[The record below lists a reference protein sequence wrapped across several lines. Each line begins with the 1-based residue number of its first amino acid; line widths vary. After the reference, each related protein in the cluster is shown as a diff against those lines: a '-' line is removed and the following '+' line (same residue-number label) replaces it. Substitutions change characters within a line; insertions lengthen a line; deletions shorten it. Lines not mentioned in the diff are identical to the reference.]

1 MRLSLRTCLKRSHS
15 WLSPAFLA
23 LSGLTLFAPHG
34 HAQPTYPACQPPL
47 PDEYLVL
54 VPTATVAAQEEIRR
68 LLPGAIETTVCNY
81 VNETVTRLGGFGRAN
96 QAQEWAQYV
105 NTQAGIVAYV
115 VRPAGV
121 AATPSPLPV
130 VPPPPGAFNPQPL
143 GNGYA
148 VLVDFFSNPQVA
160 GELWQILRTD
170 IGLVSY
176 GQRPYLLAE
185 WTGQQNRANQI
196 LQTLSDRGFFATV
209 VDSRNVILLDNAV
222 RLD

>member
-1 MRLSLRTCLKRSHS
+1 MRLSLGNYLKRSHS
-15 WLSPAFLA
+15 WLSPAFLV
-23 LSGLTLFAPHG
+23 LSGLTLFTPQG

-54 VPTATVAAQEEIRR
+54 VPTATVADQEEIRR
-68 LLPGAIETTVCNY
+68 LLPGPIESTVCNY

-105 NTQAGIVAYV
+105 NSQAGIVAYV
-115 VRPAGV
+115 VGPAGV

-130 VPPPPGAFNPQPL
+130 GPSPGAFNPQPL
-143 GNGYA
+143 ENGYA

-185 WTGQQNRANQI
+185 LTREQNRANQI

-209 VDSRNVILLDNAV
+209 VDSRNVILLDDAV

>member
-23 LSGLTLFAPHG
+23 LSGLTLCAPYG

-54 VPTATVAAQEEIRR
+54 VPTATLTTQEEIRR

-81 VNETVTRLGGFGRAN
+81 VNETVTRLGGFGNAD

-105 NTQAGIVAYV
+105 NSQVGIAAYV
-115 VRPAGV
+115 VRPVGV

-130 VPPPPGAFNPQPL
+130 MPSAGAYNPQPL

-160 GELWQILRTD
+160 GELWQILRSD

-185 WTGQQNRANQI
+185 VTREQDKANQI

-209 VDSRNVILLDNAV
+209 VDGSNVILLDNAV

>member
-1 MRLSLRTCLKRSHS
+1 MRLSLGNCLKRSHT

-23 LSGLTLFAPHG
+23 LSGLTLFAPQG

-54 VPTATVAAQEEIRR
+54 VPTANLTVQEEIRR
-68 LLPGAIETTVCNY
+68 LIPGAIETTVCNY
-81 VNETVTRLGGFGRAN
+81 VNETVTRLGGFGRAD
-96 QAQEWAQYV
+96 QAQEWAEYV
-105 NTQAGIVAYV
+105 NSQAQIVAYV

-121 AATPSPLPV
+121 AATPSSPPV
-130 VPPPPGAFNPQPL
+130 LSSPGAYNPQPL

-160 GELWQILRTD
+160 AELWQILRTD

-176 GQRPYLLAE
+176 GQRPYLLATSTRE
-185 WTGQQNRANQI
+185 QNRANEL
-196 LQTLSDRGFFATV
+196 LQTLSDRGFFATI
-209 VDSRNVILLDNAV
+209 VDSGNVILLDSTV
-222 RLD
+222 QLD

>member
-54 VPTATVAAQEEIRR
+54 VPTATVVDQEEIRR

-81 VNETVTRLGGFGRAN
+81 VNETVTRLGGFGRAD

-105 NTQAGIVAYV
+105 NTQVGIAAYV

-130 VPPPPGAFNPQPL
+130 IPSPGAYNPQPL

-160 GELWQILRTD
+160 GDLWQILRTD

-185 WTGQQNRANQI
+185 WTSQQNRANEI
-196 LQTLSDRGFFATV
+196 LRILSDQGFFATV
-209 VDSRNVILLDNAV
+209 VDSGNVILLDNTV
-222 RLD
+222 QLD

>member
-1 MRLSLRTCLKRSHS
+1 MRLSLGNYLKRSHS
-15 WLSPAFLA
+15 WLSPAFLV
-23 LSGLTLFAPHG
+23 LSGLTLFTPATN
-34 HAQPTYPACQPPL
+34 AQPTYPACQPPL

-54 VPTATVAAQEEIRR
+54 VPTATVVDQDQIRR
-68 LLPGAIETTVCNY
+68 LIPGAIETTVCNY
-81 VNETVTRLGGFGRAN
+81 VNETVTRLGGFGRAD

-105 NTQAGIVAYV
+105 NSQAGIVAYV
-115 VRPAGV
+115 VGPAGV

-130 VPPPPGAFNPQPL
+130 VPSAGAYNPQPL

-185 WTGQQNRANQI
+185 LTDQQNRANQI

-209 VDSRNVILLDNAV
+209 VDSRNVILLDDAV

>member
-1 MRLSLRTCLKRSHS
+1 MRLFLGNCLKRSPS

-23 LSGLTLFAPHG
+23 LSGLTLFAPQG

-54 VPTATVAAQEEIRR
+54 VPTATVATQEEIRQ
-68 LLPGAIETTVCNY
+68 LIPGAIETTVCNY
-81 VNETVTRLGGFGRAN
+81 VNEPVTRLGGFGRAE

-105 NTQAGIVAYV
+105 NSQAGIAAYV
-115 VRPAGV
+115 VRPAGLAV
-121 AATPSPLPV
+121 APSPLPV
-130 VPPPPGAFNPQPL
+130 VPSPGTYNPQPL
-143 GNGYA
+143 ENGYA

-185 WTGQQNRANQI
+185 LTREQNKANQI
-196 LQTLSDRGFFATV
+196 LQTLSDRGFFATI
-209 VDSRNVILLDNAV
+209 VDSGNVILLDNAV